1 MVSSLNSLLTN
12 EFKNATDA
20 LSQKRKP
27 SKQNKQNYEYCK
39 SNLNDNNSFIEYLR
53 MNLFSKK
60 RYRKPKNRFDE
71 NSHSAL
77 FANAYK
83 KRIRNNNEKALT
95 ITISSDEDNISS
107 SEEESDDEWVLPL
120 QFISKNKTTVPKK
133 QTTNTP
139 MKETSTNKKIYKKRI
154 HRELKQIYSRR
165 YHESSEM
172 FENNSDTIVTNKRNR
187 RYKWI
192 MELKSKENGDV
203 HNNYQDNC
211 LVILKNFDKNFYK
224 LSLHELKYDIN
235 SLVTNGTR
243 SIIYIIQRTNDMQ
256 LYCAQG
262 LQKCPHFSLSSYQ
275 TKLLKEICKSNSI
288 NCKHYE
294 IDREVRDITLSVMSF
309 KYYHNTLK
317 ESIRTHIKSICNF
330 YACFMFT
337 R

>member
-12 EFKNATDA
+12 ELKNATNA

-27 SKQNKQNYEYCK
+27 SKQDKQNYEYCK

-95 ITISSDEDNISS
+95 IPISSDDDNNSS

-154 HRELKQIYSRR
+154 HR
-165 YHESSEM
+165 
-172 FENNSDTIVTNKRNR
+172 
-187 RYKWI
+187 
-192 MELKSKENGDV
+192 
-203 HNNYQDNC
+203 
-211 LVILKNFDKNFYK
+211 
-224 LSLHELKYDIN
+224 
-235 SLVTNGTR
+235 
-243 SIIYIIQRTNDMQ
+243 
-256 LYCAQG
+256 
-262 LQKCPHFSLSSYQ
+262 
-275 TKLLKEICKSNSI
+275 
-288 NCKHYE
+288 
-294 IDREVRDITLSVMSF
+294 
-309 KYYHNTLK
+309 
-317 ESIRTHIKSICNF
+317 
-330 YACFMFT
+330 
-337 R
+337 